1 MRRIIET
8 NENALEGLMGETV
21 TLLCAAYFYTG
32 KLTGVNDDCVELTD
46 PSIVYE
52 TGAWT
57 DKSWAD
63 AQELPTDRIW
73 VTKASIEAF
82 GVLK

>member
-1 MRRIIET
+1 MRKIIET
-8 NENALEGLMGETV
+8 DEKPLDLLIGETV

-32 KLTGVNDDCVELTD
+32 KLTGVNDYCVELED

-52 TGAWT
+52 TGKWDSPT
-57 DKSWAD
+57 WAD
-63 AQELPTDRIW
+63 AQPLPTKHLY
-73 VTKASIEAF
+73 VTLGSIEGF